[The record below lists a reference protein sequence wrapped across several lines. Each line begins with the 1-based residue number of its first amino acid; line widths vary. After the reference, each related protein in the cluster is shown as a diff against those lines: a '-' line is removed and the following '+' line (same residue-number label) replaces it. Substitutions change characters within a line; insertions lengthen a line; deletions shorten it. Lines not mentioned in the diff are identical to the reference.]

1 MEYGI
6 WSMFM
11 KTSLIIDD
19 RIFED
24 AKKEAD
30 KTGSTISEVI
40 SKWAQVG
47 REMWKQNQKRKKTKE
62 FRARNLGAPLIDLTN
77 RKNWMEE
84 LESDGD

>member
-1 MEYGI
+1 
-6 WSMFM
+6 M

-30 KTGSTISEVI
+30 KTGRTISDVI

-47 REMWKQNQKRKKTKE
+47 RDFWKKEQKSKRPKQFKP
-62 FRARNLGAPLIDLTN
+62 RSLGKPMIDLSN

-84 LESDGD
+84 LENDSN

>member
-1 MEYGI
+1 
-6 WSMFM
+6 M

-19 RIFED
+19 KIFDD

-30 KTGSTISEVI
+30 KSGKTISEII

-47 REMWKQNQKRKKTKE
+47 REFWKKEQKMKHVKE
-62 FRARNLGAPLIDLTN
+62 FKPRSLGAPMIDLTN

-84 LESDGD
+84 LENDGN